1 MEQIILAIAGIY
13 FLSHVFSALFARTR
27 IPDVLLLTVMGLIAG
42 PFTGNASRE
51 DFGLVGEVL
60 SVMALVV
67 ILFEGGMSIRLSRVS
82 KVIGNS
88 LVLTV
93 LSFAITALIAA
104 HVSIY
109 FLHFDLYT
117 ALLCGV
123 ILGGVSPAV
132 IIPMAKS
139 LKLGAE
145 SFAILSIECAF
156 SDVLA
161 VVLALGL
168 MTALRTGSVEPASI
182 TLSILL
188 SLAIGAAIGIAGGI
202 LWLVLLS
209 VVRAFP
215 HTTLT
220 TIGFLLLLTS
230 ATDLMGFSGAISA
243 FFFGLTLANYHE
255 LIEPRIPRLRGL
267 SLTTVNEGEHAVFN
281 ELIFILKTFFFVYLG
296 ICISVDD
303 PSILWF
309 GLLTVTIVGA
319 LRLLVSRGSLPQR
332 IGLRELAVTSQ
343 MFPKGLAAA
352 VLAGMPAEEGIV
364 EGIGLRGFI
373 YAVLLVSIVWSAAWV
388 PLIEKTRVG
397 QALRQAVRTGHRTK
411 QMAAP

>member
-1 MEQIILAIAGIY
+1 MERIILAIAGIY
-13 FLSHVFSALFARTR
+13 FLSHVFSALFSRTR

-51 DFGLVGEVL
+51 DFGMAGEVL
-60 SVMALVV
+60 SVMALVI

-82 KVIGNS
+82 RVIGNA

-93 LSFAITALIAA
+93 LSFAVTALVAA

-109 FLHFDLYT
+109 YLHFDLYT

-139 LKLGAE
+139 LKLGPE
-145 SFAILSIECAF
+145 CFAVLSIECAV

-168 MTALRTGSVEPASI
+168 MDALRSGYVEPGSI
-182 TLSILL
+182 SATIVVSLLAGALIGIVGGVIWLLLL
-188 SLAIGAAIGIAGGI
+188 S
-202 LWLVLLS
+202 S
-209 VVRAFP
+209 VRSFP

-220 TIGFLLLLTS
+220 TLGFVLLLS
-230 ATDLMGFSGAISA
+230 AATDLMHLSGAISA

-255 LIEPRIPRLRGL
+255 LIEPRVHRLRGL
-267 SLTTVNEGEHAVFN
+267 NLVSVSETEHAVFN
-281 ELIFILKTFFFVYLG
+281 EVVFILKTFFFVYLG

-303 PSILWF
+303 PAKLWF
-309 GLLTVTIVGA
+309 GLLGVMIVGL
-319 LRLLVSRGSLPQR
+319 LRILVSRASLPQR
-332 IGLRELAVTSQ
+332 IGLRELAITSQ

-352 VLAGMPAEEGIV
+352 VLAGIPAEEGIA
-364 EGIGLRGFI
+364 EGIGLRGFV
-373 YAVLLVSIVWSAAWV
+373 YSVLLISIIWSAVWV
-388 PLIEKTRVG
+388 PLIEKTRLG
-397 QALRQAVRTGHRTK
+397 TAMRNAFGRE
-411 QMAAP
+411 AAS